1 MKTIKLIALA
11 IFSLAVFNSCT
22 VENPDV
28 IPEENPEQWHT
39 ENLKV
44 LAKDWNLEGG
54 QLDDIGSYY
63 EYIFDGFPY
72 VDGIITVYMYRNFG
86 TPSEIQVPLPYT
98 EYGIDLFDDGSE
110 LHYSIQY
117 SYDIARDGT
126 IALKVYVSDYMTSLF
141 RPGTENFRVAII
153 Y

>member
-22 VENPDV
+22 DT
-28 IPEENPEQWHT
+28 EEWYT
-39 ENLKV
+39 ENLEV
-44 LAKDWNLEGG
+44 LAKDWKLNGEI
-54 QLDDIGSYY
+54 DEIGSYY

-72 VDGIITVYMYRNFG
+72 ANGIVTVYMYRNFD

-98 EYGIDLFDDGSE
+98 EYGVDILADGKE
-110 LHYSIQY
+110 NPYSIQY
-117 SYDIARDGT
+117 SYDIAIDGT

-141 RPGTENFRVAII
+141 RPDTEVFRVAII
-153 Y
+153 YSK

>member
-11 IFSLAVFNSCT
+11 VFSLAVFNSCT
-22 VENPDV
+22 VK
-28 IPEENPEQWHT
+28 PEEWYT

-44 LAKDWNLEGG
+44 LARDWELKGG
-54 QLDDIGSYY
+54 LNEIGSYY
-63 EYIFDGFPY
+63 ECVFDGFPY
-72 VDGIITVYMYRNFG
+72 VDGIVTVYMYQDFG
-86 TPSEIQVPLPYT
+86 TSTEIQVPLPYT

-117 SYDIARDGT
+117 SYDIAIDGS

-153 Y
+153 YSK